1 MHTHARF
8 VKGGALLISSL
19 GLLALITE
27 PGTMSLVSYAAV
39 ATVLLGLTLIVNM
52 ARSKARATRSLAQ
65 LVNGAGAG
73 LIGDRS

>member
-27 PGTMSLVSYAAV
+27 PGTMSPLSYVAV
-39 ATVLLGLTLIVNM
+39 ATVLLGLTTIVKM
-52 ARSKARATRSLAQ
+52 ARSKARGTRTLAQ
-65 LVNGAGAG
+65 LVTGSGAG
-73 LIGDRS
+73 LMGDRS

>member
-27 PGTMSLVSYAAV
+27 PGTMSLLSYAAV

-73 LIGDRS
+73 LMGDRL

>member
-27 PGTMSLVSYAAV
+27 PGTMSPLSYVAV
-39 ATVLLGLTLIVNM
+39 ATVLLGLTLIVQM
-52 ARSKARATRSLAQ
+52 ARSKTRGTRTLAQ
-65 LVNGAGAG
+65 LVSGSGAG
-73 LIGDRS
+73 LMGDRS

>member
-27 PGTMSLVSYAAV
+27 PGTMSPLSYVAV
-39 ATVLLGLTLIVNM
+39 ATVLLGLTLIVQM
-52 ARSKARATRSLAQ
+52 ARSKTRGTRTLAQ
-65 LVNGAGAG
+65 LVSGSGAS
-73 LIGDRS
+73 LMGDRS

>member
-27 PGTMSLVSYAAV
+27 PGTMSPLSYAAV
-39 ATVLLGLTLIVNM
+39 ATVLLGLTLIVQM
-52 ARSKARATRSLAQ
+52 ARSKRGTRTLAQ
-65 LVNGAGAG
+65 LVSGSGAG
-73 LIGDRS
+73 LMGDR

>member
-27 PGTMSLVSYAAV
+27 PGTMSPLSYAAV
-39 ATVLLGLTLIVNM
+39 ATVLLGLTLIVQM
-52 ARSKARATRSLAQ
+52 ARSKRGTRTLAQ
-65 LVNGAGAG
+65 LVSGSGAG
-73 LIGDRS
+73 LMGDRS

>member
-27 PGTMSLVSYAAV
+27 PGTMSPLSYVAV
-39 ATVLLGLTLIVNM
+39 ATVLLGLTLIVQM
-52 ARSKARATRSLAQ
+52 ARANTRGTRTLAQ
-65 LVNGAGAG
+65 LVSGSGAS
-73 LIGDRS
+73 LMGDRS

>member
-27 PGTMSLVSYAAV
+27 PGTMSPLSYAAV
-39 ATVLLGLTLIVNM
+39 ATVLLGLTLIVKM
-52 ARSKARATRSLAQ
+52 ARSKTRGTRTLAQ
-65 LVNGAGAG
+65 LVSASGVG
-73 LIGDRS
+73 LMGDRS

>member
-27 PGTMSLVSYAAV
+27 PGTMSPLSYAAV
-39 ATVLLGLTLIVNM
+39 ATVLLGLTLIVQL
-52 ARSKARATRSLAQ
+52 ARSKRGTRTLAQ
-65 LVNGAGAG
+65 LVSGSGAG
-73 LIGDRS
+73 LRGDRS